1 MTYLRRRVWNQ
12 DKFIGVVLQ
21 LYSSEDP
28 STPGGT
34 WSWTGHQL
42 LVCFADTDSL
52 GGMSVA
58 YRQKQKLYC
67 LLVQRLE

>member
-1 MTYLRRRVWNQ
+1 MKLN
-12 DKFIGVVLQ
+12 
-21 LYSSEDP
+21 
-28 STPGGT
+28 GT
-34 WSWTGHQL
+34 HQL
-42 LVCFADTDSL
+42 LLCAADSYSL